1 MKRMILAGACLIG
14 LLAGCE
20 SGRERDSG
28 TRTPVDSV
36 AAAGAADS
44 AGTGTTGI
52 GTTGAT
58 ANGSGGTRAAGAAAD
73 SQNAPR

>member
-1 MKRMILAGACLIG
+1 MKRMILTAACIIG

-20 SGRERDSG
+20 PGTERDSG
-28 TRTPVDSV
+28 TRTTADSA
-36 AAAGAADS
+36 AAAGAAAGSADS

-58 ANGSGGTRAAGAAAD
+58 ANGSGDTRAD
-73 SQNAPR
+73 SQRAPR